1 MPFERSLEIE
11 SRLDEILRLIRTGR
25 FSTPMLAEEVGVSIP
40 TISRCVTALRQRGYK
55 IKAQR
60 QAREWRYVLAGKSA
74 GSPKPMAAH
83 LGEPAMKT
91 KKRGE
96 CANPDS
102 AVLKDIVT
110 RVVESAQPEKIVL
123 FGSAARGTMGPNSDI
138 DLLVIKGG
146 KFNYW
151 RVLTDIYRQLPG
163 TAAVDVVLVT
173 PEDVARYRHSHCLVI
188 CPALREGKVIY
199 DSQAISAGRSA

>member
-1 MPFERSLEIE
+1 
-11 SRLDEILRLIRTGR
+11 
-25 FSTPMLAEEVGVSIP
+25 
-40 TISRCVTALRQRGYK
+40 
-55 IKAQR
+55 
-60 QAREWRYVLAGKSA
+60 
-74 GSPKPMAAH
+74 
-83 LGEPAMKT
+83 MKT
-91 KKRGE
+91 KKRGKRGK
-96 CANPDS
+96 PD
-102 AVLKDIVT
+102 AAALKEVVR

-151 RVLTDIYRQLPG
+151 RVLTNIYRQLPG

-173 PEDVARYRHSHCLVI
+173 PEDVARYRNSHCLVI